1 MKKIKAKIIG
11 EAANGPLSY
20 QANKYLLDQGVII
33 LPDLYLNAGGVVVS
47 YFEWLKNLNHVRY
60 GRLTRRMEGNRGKVL
75 VDIIKKLTPLS
86 LGAEKLISDGAN
98 EADFVKYGLE
108 DSMME
113 GLSQFLGIAKTEN
126 VDFRTAAMMNSIK
139 KVAAVWNI
147 NSNVFF

>member
-1 MKKIKAKIIG
+1 
-11 EAANGPLSY
+11 
-20 QANKYLLDQGVII
+20 
-33 LPDLYLNAGGVVVS
+33 
-47 YFEWLKNLNHVRY
+47 
-60 GRLTRRMEGNRGKVL
+60 MEGNRGKVL

-86 LGAEKLISDGAN
+86 LGAEKLISDGAT

-126 VDFRTAAMMNSIK
+126 VDFRTAAMMNSIQ

-147 NSNVFF
+147 NSNVFFWSLVDVYVNIRVKSVVNVFGFWNISIW